1 MSAPEKKWL
10 NEYNARIREEVGKYL
25 KETMRNEAFY
35 WMMNKTQH
43 VIEYLPESEYKGSG
57 ASVFSNITILGILSI
72 LLTLNL

>member
-25 KETMRNEAFY
+25 KETIRMEAFY

-57 ASVFSNITILGILSI
+57 ASRFSNLPIYGFISVLI
-72 LLTLNL
+72 LLKL